1 MPLIYPLVTS
11 NLRTFVND
19 YFVKNKPRNMKRIFM
34 LSCVFIALQNF
45 AQDTTM
51 NNLVKDM
58 DNKTGSNEKTPVRIF
73 NSSRTINANTTQV
86 TGKGKMDFNV
96 THNFGDI
103 AGSGGG
109 SKTFFGL
116 DAITDDRIGFN
127 IGLGKKFDL
136 ITARAKGAG
145 PVQNLWQLGFKYVL
159 WQQLENDPTH
169 PLSVALFAD
178 AVLSS
183 QKRNQFNNQENSFSS
198 FSDRFSNV
206 IQLIIA
212 RKMGKV
218 SLQLNPTFTTR
229 NYSIYYDQNNI
240 FAMGGAIRLPLGKS
254 LNLVLDYFHPF
265 RNQSSKDS
273 FAVNQNLK
281 FYDPIGIGFEI
292 ITAGH
297 IFHLNFTNATEILEN
312 RFIPRTV
319 SKWSDGQFR
328 WGFTIS
334 RTFVLWREKK

>member
-1 MPLIYPLVTS
+1 
-11 NLRTFVND
+11 
-19 YFVKNKPRNMKRIFM
+19 MKRFFLLMSFFISVNM
-34 LSCVFIALQNF
+34 L
-45 AQDTTM
+45 AQDSTM
-51 NNLVKDM
+51 NSLTKDM
-58 DNKTGSNEKTPVRIF
+58 DKVSEEKIPVKIF
-73 NSSRTINANTTQV
+73 NSTRTINANTTQV

-103 AGSGGG
+103 AGDNGG

-116 DAITDDRIGFN
+116 DAITDDRIGFT

-145 PVQNLWQLGFKYVL
+145 PVQNLWQLGFKYL
-159 WQQLENDPTH
+159 LMQQMENDPTH
-169 PLSVALFAD
+169 PLSIALFAD

-198 FSDRFSNV
+198 FSDRWSNV
-206 IQLIIA
+206 VQLILA
-212 RKMGKV
+212 KKMGKV
-218 SLQLNPTFTTR
+218 SLQLNPTLTTR
-229 NYSIYYDQNNI
+229 SYTISWDQKNI
-240 FAMGGAIRLPLGKS
+240 FAMGGAIRFPMGRS

-273 FAVNQNLK
+273 FSVNQGLK
-281 FYDPIGIGFEI
+281 FYDPIGVGFEI

-312 RFIPRTV
+312 RFIPRTT
-319 SKWSDGQFR
+319 KNWGDGEFR
-328 WGFTIS
+328 WGFNIS
-334 RTFVLWREKK
+334 RTFVLWRKK

>member
-1 MPLIYPLVTS
+1 MKQFLALVS
-11 NLRTFVND
+11 LLF
-19 YFVKNKPRNMKRIFM
+19 
-34 LSCVFIALQNF
+34 SLQLL

-58 DNKTGSNEKTPVRIF
+58 DSKTGSNEKMPVKIF

-86 TGKGKMDFNV
+86 TGKGKMDFSV

-103 AGSGGG
+103 AGTGGG

-116 DAITDDRIGFN
+116 DAIEDDRIGFT

-136 ITARAKGAG
+136 ITARAKGSG

-159 WQQLENDPTH
+159 LQQLENDPAH
-169 PLSVALFAD
+169 PLSIALFAD

-183 QKRNQFNNQENSFSS
+183 QKRSPLNDKENSFSS

-206 IQLIIA
+206 IQLIVA

-229 NYSIYYDQNNI
+229 SYSISYDQNNI
-240 FAMGGAIRLPLGKS
+240 FALGGALRLPLGKS
-254 LNLVLDYFHPF
+254 LNFVFDYFHPF

-273 FAVNQNLK
+273 FAVNQNIK
-281 FYDPIGIGFEI
+281 FYDPIGVGFEI

-319 SKWSDGQFR
+319 STWSKGQFR